1 MFTASADL
9 YDAIYGA
16 FKDYAAESAAVARLL
31 REANPRCMSVLDVA
45 CGTGEHARRLAEAG
59 FVVDGLDVEPAF
71 VRLARQK
78 HPEGR
83 FFEADMSDFRLPQQY
98 DVVMCLFSS
107 IGYLKTVD
115 RVLRA
120 FVCFRQHLIEGG
132 LVVVE
137 PWFEPG
143 VLDPQRVS
151 RNVGKTNDICVTRT
165 GRVELEAGL
174 SRLYFDYEISGPEGT
189 RHASEVH
196 ELGLFTKDE
205 LMEAFRS
212 AGLQA
217 DYDPKGLTNRG
228 LYIAHMRRKQ

>member
-1 MFTASADL
+1 MFSASAEL

-16 FKDYAAESAAVARLL
+16 FKDYAAESAAVAGLL
-31 REANPRCMSVLDVA
+31 RAANPRCVTVLDVG
-45 CGTGEHARRLAEAG
+45 CGTGEHARCLAAAG
-59 FVVDGLDVEPAF
+59 FAVDGLDVESAF
-71 VRLARQK
+71 VRIARQK

-83 FFEADMSDFRLPQQY
+83 FFQADMSDFRLPQQY

-107 IGYLKTVD
+107 IGYLQTMD

-120 FVCFRQHLIEGG
+120 FVCFRQHLLPGG

-151 RNVGKTNDICVTRT
+151 RNVGKTNEICVTRT
-165 GRVELEAGL
+165 GRMELEPGL
-174 SRLYFDYEISGPEGT
+174 SRLYFDYEISGSKGT
-189 RHASEVH
+189 RHTSEVH

-217 DYDPKGLTNRG
+217 DYDPRGLTNRG
-228 LYIAHMRRKQ
+228 LYVAHII

>member
-71 VRLARQK
+71 VRIARQK

-132 LVVVE
+132 LVMVE

-228 LYIAHMRRKQ
+228 LYIAHMRPKQ

>member
-1 MFTASADL
+1 MS
-9 YDAIYGA
+9 GA
-16 FKDYAAESAAVARLL
+16 
-31 REANPRCMSVLDVA
+31 
-45 CGTGEHARRLAEAG
+45 AG

-71 VRLARQK
+71 VRIARQK

-151 RNVGKTNDICVTRT
+151 RNVGNTNDFCVTRT
-165 GRVELEAGL
+165 GRVELEPGL
-174 SRLYFDYEISGPEGT
+174 SRLYFDYEISGPEGI

-228 LYIAHMRRKQ
+228 LYIAHLT

>member
-1 MFTASADL
+1 MLSTVHSRTTLQKVRPSPGFC
-9 YDAIYGA
+9 
-16 FKDYAAESAAVARLL
+16 AEPIRVARQYWMQGVVQVNTLGAW
-31 REANPRCMSVLDVA
+31 R
-45 CGTGEHARRLAEAG
+45 GAG
-59 FVVDGLDVEPAF
+59 FVVDGLDIEPAF
-71 VRLARQK
+71 VRIARQK

-120 FVCFRQHLIEGG
+120 FVCFRQHLLQGG
-132 LVVVE
+132 LIVVE

-151 RNVGKTNDICVTRT
+151 RNVGNTNDICVTRT
-165 GRVELEAGL
+165 GRVELEPEL
-174 SRLYFDYEISGPEGT
+174 SRLYFDYEISGPKGT

-196 ELGLFTKDE
+196 ELGLFTRDE

-217 DYDPKGLTNRG
+217 DYDPMGLTNRG
-228 LYIAHMRRKQ
+228 LYIAHSLPITHLF

>member
-1 MFTASADL
+1 MFSASADL
-9 YDAIYGA
+9 YDAIYSA
-16 FKDYAAESAAVARLL
+16 FKDYAAESAAVAQLL
-31 REANPRCMSVLDVA
+31 REANSNCTTVLDVG
-45 CGTGEHARRLAEAG
+45 CGTGEHARYLAGAG

-71 VRLARQK
+71 VRIARAK
-78 HPEGR
+78 HPGGR

-107 IGYLKTVD
+107 IGYLKSID

-120 FVCFRQHLIEGG
+120 FACFRQHLREGG
-132 LVVVE
+132 VVVVE

-143 VLDPQRVS
+143 VLDPQRVG
-151 RNVGKTNDICVTRT
+151 RNVGNAGDICVTRT
-165 GRVELEAGL
+165 SRVELEPGL
-174 SRLYFDYEISGPEGT
+174 SRLHFDYEISGQEGT

-212 AGLQA
+212 AGLRA

-228 LYIAHMRRKQ
+228 LYIAHIG